1 MTRADLD
8 GTAMALAV
16 DSLMSSNDGR
26 WHVVLPL
33 RPAATGA
40 TDIPVEQVRQALEG
54 TGAVFIDLK
63 AEFETLYA
71 GYLQQAVYLALGG
84 VLAITVMLAFAMRS
98 WTRLWRMML
107 TLAMTV
113 TIVMATLHAL
123 GTELNLLHL
132 IGLLLIVAVG
142 SNYTLF
148 FDQID
153 ADGGLAVDVWS
164 SMSVA
169 VVTTVIGFGALA
181 VSHVP
186 VLKAMGVTVAPGVVI
201 ALMLSAAFIVPRRE
215 AAV

>member
-1 MTRADLD
+1 
-8 GTAMALAV
+8 
-16 DSLMSSNDGR
+16 
-26 WHVVLPL
+26 
-33 RPAATGA
+33 
-40 TDIPVEQVRQALEG
+40 
-54 TGAVFIDLK
+54 VFIDLK
-63 AEFETLYA
+63 EEFEALYA

-98 WTRLWRMML
+98 WVRLSRMML
-107 TLAMTV
+107 TLIMTV
-113 TIVMATLHAL
+113 IIVMASLHAL

-181 VSHVP
+181 ASTVP
-186 VLKAMGVTVAPGVVI
+186 VLKAMGTTVAPGVVV
-201 ALMLSAAFIVPRRE
+201 ALLLSAAFIVPRRE
-215 AAV
+215 SAG